1 MPEKSKK
8 TPKKQKKQ
16 LEKMYYQGEFRFL
29 AQRVFQK
36 IFETKHILSSEIVK
50 KLSRSSKA
58 QTTTYRINKI
68 LERFKEYDYVK
79 EFGVIT
85 GPTHQCK
92 SKSKQYF
99 FEIDKKKRI
108 LEIIQ
113 KNVKVE
119 KVLTIKGKKLTKV
132 KCLLICKFCKRTVQ
146 VKLRGN
152 SKILRERHWNLSFNG
167 TLIALSFLKDEKSWH
182 FIKNSNNE
190 ILKLAKILL
199 ENQKKQFVEIL
210 QERLRKI
217 VKEEPNLIPVAKSW
231 HKEMLEKIPKFSINK
246 TTHPEFAKYQQELEL
261 EQQRETMMN
270 ARHGHFL
277 RKLN

>member
-1 MPEKSKK
+1 MAEKSKK
-8 TPKKQKKQ
+8 APEKQKKQ
-16 LEKMYYQGEFRFL
+16 PEIMYYQGEFRFL

-36 IFETKHILSSEIVK
+36 ISETKYLMSSEIVK
-50 KLSRSSKA
+50 KLSPSSRA
-58 QTTTYRINKI
+58 QPTTSRINKI

-85 GPTHQCK
+85 GPTHQCT

-113 KNVKVE
+113 KNAKVE
-119 KVLTIKGKKLTKV
+119 KHPRIKDKKLTKV

-146 VKLRGN
+146 VKLRGS

-167 TLIALSFLKDEKSWH
+167 TLIALSFLKDEKSWD

-210 QERLRKI
+210 QKRLRKI
-217 VKEEPNLIPVAKSW
+217 VKEEPNLFPIAKSW
-231 HKEMLEKIPKFSINK
+231 YKEMLEKIPKFQIDKSR
-246 TTHPEFAKYQQELEL
+246 HPELVKYQQELEL
-261 EQQRETMMN
+261 TKQRETLMN
-270 ARHGHFL
+270 SRPGHFF
-277 RKLN
+277 RKLD